1 MHWNLGWFRKSTSG
15 NILHEIRFGIRFWL
29 SHLFVFTAGVDSF
42 LVLILT
48 HFIFPGAA
56 LCIKV
61 NLVKTR
67 FWRELLKRLFLDKG
81 ILSHSLYE
89 DIVYV
94 LLFWKGETTLCWG
107 KVHTGKW
114 QTSSPTTEREKVK
127 YWLGYSGKSKSLI
140 GIFWRH
146 SMIFVP
152 ALAQYF
158 LWLDIFMSP

>member
-1 MHWNLGWFRKSTSG
+1 M
-15 NILHEIRFGIRFWL
+15 
-29 SHLFVFTAGVDSF
+29 FTAGVDSF

-67 FWRELLKRLFLDKG
+67 FRREKRLFLDKG

-94 LLFWKGETTLCWG
+94 LLFEKG
-107 KVHTGKW
+107 K
-114 QTSSPTTEREKVK
+114 QTSVEGRSIQGNGNE
-127 YWLGYSGKSKSLI
+127 
-140 GIFWRH
+140 
-146 SMIFVP
+146 FVN
-152 ALAQYF
+152 
-158 LWLDIFMSP
+158 S

>member
-67 FWRELLKRLFLDKG
+67 FRREKRLFLDKG

-94 LLFWKGETTLCWG
+94 LLFEKG
-107 KVHTGKW
+107 K
-114 QTSSPTTEREKVK
+114 QTSVVLREGPFREMATSSSTAEREKVK